1 MKARTWLTA
10 AVVAAL
16 LAPGLARAQGLE
28 GKFSIAFQGGTQS
41 EIAGDLMKGVQG
53 TLIDKPAALQSI
65 RYKDVYAPD
74 LRLQG
79 LLGFGVGEKLE
90 IIARGTWYKADGT
103 GVEAGTRE
111 DLPVY
116 AFFEDYE
123 EVGFEVGLRY
133 YLASAGRLKS
143 YLAPVAGAR
152 FLTEVLV
159 SFSVPEAGS
168 ALLNVPFTEKSTV
181 AVFGLDIG
189 FNFDLTDHL
198 FAGLDSGI
206 RYQAAP
212 SPFAGFPGLSGI
224 NESDGKWS
232 APVAV
237 TVGVRF

>member
-28 GKFSIAFQGGTQS
+28 GRFSIAFQGGTQS

-123 EVGFEVGLRY
+123 EIGFEVGLRY

-143 YLAPVAGAR
+143 YLAPVAGA
-152 FLTEVLV
+152 
-159 SFSVPEAGS
+159 
-168 ALLNVPFTEKSTV
+168 
-181 AVFGLDIG
+181 
-189 FNFDLTDHL
+189 
-198 FAGLDSGI
+198 
-206 RYQAAP
+206 
-212 SPFAGFPGLSGI
+212 
-224 NESDGKWS
+224 
-232 APVAV
+232 
-237 TVGVRF
+237 